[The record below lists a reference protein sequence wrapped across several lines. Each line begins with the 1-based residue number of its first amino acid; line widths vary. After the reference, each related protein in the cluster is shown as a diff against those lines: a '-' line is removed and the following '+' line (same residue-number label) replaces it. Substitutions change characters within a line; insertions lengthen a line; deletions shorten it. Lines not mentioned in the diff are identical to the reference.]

1 MEANMKKSIDR
12 IKLSK
17 SGVFLVTTAGKKRIA
32 APIRLKAIGHRVT
45 GDKSIAMAEISF
57 VTRKGERTSE
67 YFDMSGTLSRNR
79 HKIIDAL
86 ADADY
91 RWPTQRALPERI
103 IEDVLTTEPDQS
115 FTMVGAPGWYDAV
128 ILTSL
133 RQYGKGHRF
142 ILDPNAG
149 ANVAKITLGKGSL
162 GGWKKTVAKTA
173 MKSSR
178 LRLMIGAA
186 FGAVLLRP
194 LGIDSFALN
203 LFGLTSTGKTKGGLY
218 TAGSVVGLLGE
229 NGLPGWADSIPGL
242 EQLAV
247 GHRDSIL
254 PLDDAGD
261 GAGGPLPVHEKA
273 RLLAFAFARGRGRN
287 LDKSYEKK
295 ANRTVKEFKVIALS
309 TSESALKAIAEGAA
323 KPRFGGEEV
332 RFIDVP
338 SAEPDSPDIFDDLQL
353 SAGTDRTKVGQK
365 LVNALRRNSIKH
377 QGFPMD
383 AFLKRL
389 SLNPAAAV
397 KKAKAHMEQF
407 ESQVPPILAT
417 GADHR
422 ITASFAVIYA
432 GAALAIGYGIL
443 PWNKNATRAAIAKCM
458 AAAFATIRTSSPQ
471 PSRTIEVRSI
481 GTVAAA
487 LKHDLDGLTLV
498 KVKKGKSCSDE
509 EAIRRQE
516 ADGFRIRR
524 MIFVKRQSW
533 KPTDA
538 AKKLLIEHQILQT
551 QRNDAA
557 TIDRKIMGVPGKR
570 RYYVIDGDKLAEV
583 VAAVSDPAT

>member
-1 MEANMKKSIDR
+1 MKKR
-12 IKLSK
+12 TPIKLTK
-17 SGVFLVTTAGKKRIA
+17 SGVFLVTTVGKKRIA
-32 APIRLKAIGHRVT
+32 AAIRFKAIGHRVVGGKT
-45 GDKSIAMAEISF
+45 IAMAEIQF
-57 VTRKGERTSE
+57 VNRKGKKKLE
-67 YFDMSGTLSRNR
+67 YFDMSGTTTRNR

-91 RWPTQRALPERI
+91 RWPTQRTLPERI
-103 IEDVLTTEPDQS
+103 IENVLAIEPDQS

-128 ILTSL
+128 ILNSL
-133 RQYGKGHRF
+133 RQYGKGRRF

-149 ANVAKITLGKGSL
+149 ANVAKITLGQGSL
-162 GGWKKTVAKTA
+162 GGWQKTVAKTA
-173 MKSSR
+173 KKSSR

-203 LFGLTSTGKTKGGLY
+203 LFGLTSTGKTKGGLF

-261 GAGGPLPVHEKA
+261 GDGGPLPVHEKA

-295 ANRTVKEFKVIALS
+295 ANRTLKEFKVIALS

-323 KPRFGGEEV
+323 KPRIGGEEV

-353 SAGTDRTKVGQK
+353 SAGEDRAKVGQK
-365 LVNALRRNSIKH
+365 LVNELRRDSIKN
-377 QGFPMD
+377 QGFAMD

-389 SLNPAAAV
+389 SLNPTAAV
-397 KKAKAHMEQF
+397 KKAKAHMEEF
-407 ESQVPPILAT
+407 ESQVPRTLVT

-422 ITASFAVIYA
+422 ITTNFSVIYA
-432 GAALAIGYGIL
+432 GAALAIEYGIL
-443 PWNKNATRAAIAKCM
+443 PWKKKATRAAIAKCM
-458 AAAFATIRTSSPQ
+458 AAAFATIRNPSP
-471 PSRTIEVRSI
+471 PPFLKVEARSI
-481 GTVAAA
+481 GTVAAK
-487 LKHDLDGLTLV
+487 LKDDLDRLTLV
-498 KVKKGKSCSDE
+498 D
-509 EAIRRQE
+509 
-516 ADGFRIRR
+516 RI
-524 MIFVKRQSW
+524 
-533 KPTDA
+533 
-538 AKKLLIEHQILQT
+538 
-551 QRNDAA
+551 
-557 TIDRKIMGVPGKR
+557 
-570 RYYVIDGDKLAEV
+570 
-583 VAAVSDPAT
+583 